1 MAIIAF
7 IHAMDQDNEQR
18 WLLRLNQLLA
28 DNTEAYVEGVSD
40 IVVSAN
46 DLSNEQAAT
55 VELAIVANP
64 DVDELARFSRLI
76 WVQSLWAGVE
86 AMVPKFAGI
95 NRQRAGHEIK
105 LVRLIDPFLA
115 QTMAEAVLAWTL
127 FLHRNMAQYAAQQQ
141 KKIWRELPCDPAS
154 EIRVSILGA
163 GELGRAAIDVLLH
176 MGYQVNSWSR
186 SAKDISGVGNYSG
199 AEGLTELLTTTDI
212 LVCLLPLTEQTKHII
227 NKQTLNLLPRGAK
240 IINFARGGIINHTD
254 LLEAL
259 DNAHIEHAVLD
270 VFEQEPLIADSPLW
284 SHPHISVLPHI
295 SATTNLATASRVAI
309 DNIINYRQ
317 YGAIPASVDL
327 QRGY

>member
-7 IHAMDQDNEQR
+7 IHAMDYQNEQR
-18 WLLRLNQLLA
+18 WLQRLNQLLA
-28 DNTEAYVEGVSD
+28 DNAEADSELAND
-40 IVVSAN
+40 IVVSAKSLT
-46 DLSNEQAAT
+46 DEQAAA

-64 DVDELARFSRLI
+64 DVDELVRFNGLI

-86 AMVPKFAGI
+86 AMVPKLASI
-95 NRQRAGHEIK
+95 NQQRAGNEIK

-127 FLHRNMAQYAAQQQ
+127 FLHRNMAHYAAQQQ
-141 KKIWRELPCDPAS
+141 QKVWRELPCAPAS

-163 GELGRAAIDVLLH
+163 GELGRAAIEVLLH
-176 MGYQVNSWSR
+176 MGYQVNCWSR
-186 SAKDISGVGNYSG
+186 SAKNISGVGNYCG
-199 AEGLTELLTTTDI
+199 DQGLTELLTKTDI

-227 NKQTLNLLPRGAK
+227 NKETLNLLPTGAK

-254 LLEAL
+254 LLTAL
-259 DNAHIEHAVLD
+259 DKGKIEHAVLD
-270 VFEQEPLIADSPLW
+270 VFDQEPLPEDSPLW
-284 SHPHISVLPHI
+284 SHPKVSILPHI

-309 DNIINYRQ
+309 DNMINYRQ
-317 YGAIPASVDL
+317 QGVIPSCVDL